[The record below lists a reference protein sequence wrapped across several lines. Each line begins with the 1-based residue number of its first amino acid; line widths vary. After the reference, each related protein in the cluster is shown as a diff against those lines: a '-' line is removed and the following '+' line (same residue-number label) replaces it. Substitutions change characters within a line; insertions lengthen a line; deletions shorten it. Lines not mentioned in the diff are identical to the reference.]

1 MGETGKATEITDAQV
16 KHAFAFTDEVVENY
30 PGRVAGSEAV
40 RQAGLR
46 VKEEFEKYCDAGTV
60 KVDQFDIHPW
70 SFLKYIPGLV
80 VLYFACIALLCFAP
94 ALAWIS
100 LTGMALGLFVFYG
113 QFVRYWHLLDPLFP
127 RRQAYNVYGSIEP
140 SGEVKQQIVVS
151 AHHDAAYV
159 FHLLDKVPKY
169 YAPLINGGILCLV
182 LGFLVSL
189 AATVLTVFNILL
201 PQWIAVVLMAGGVV
215 VLPMAFFTTGQVV
228 PGAGDNMIAVAIAA
242 EIAGLFGNIKKT
254 GGNALKH
261 TRLII
266 ASFDAEEAGLRG
278 ARAFIREHREQL
290 MNTKTYVLNI
300 DTLYKLKALSFLDN
314 DLNSTVKLSHRL
326 AQDCVDI
333 ARDLGYPSTISAMTF
348 GGGSTD
354 AAAFGQAGIEATN
367 LCAMSFDVKD
377 YDQGWVYHTRND
389 VSKYIEPEAVEAALK
404 IIREYVLKKDAV
416 VS

>member
-1 MGETGKATEITDAQV
+1 MPEIANISEQQV
-16 KHAFAFTDEVVENY
+16 KHTFAFCDEVVENF

-40 RQAGLR
+40 RKASLR

-80 VLYFACIALLCFAP
+80 VLYFACVVLLFLAP
-94 ALAWIS
+94 TLAWIS
-100 LTGMALGLFVFYG
+100 FAGMALGLFVFYG

-127 RRQAYNVYGSIEP
+127 KRQAYNVYGSIEP

-159 FHLLDKVPKY
+159 FHLLDKAPKY
-169 YAPLINGGILCLV
+169 YAFLINSGILFLV

-189 AATVLTVFNILL
+189 VATVLLVFNILL
-201 PQWIAVVLMAGGVV
+201 PQWIAVVLIAGGIL

-228 PGAGDNMIAVAIAA
+228 PGAGDNMIAVAIVS

-278 ARAFIREHREQL
+278 ARAFIKKHREEL
-290 MNTKTYVLNI
+290 LNTKTYVLNL
-300 DTLYKLKALSFLDN
+300 DTLYKLKALSFLDK
-314 DLNSTVKLSHRL
+314 DLNSTVKLSHQL

-333 ARDLGYPSTISAMTF
+333 AKDLGYPSTISAMSF

-354 AAAFGQAGIEATN
+354 AAAFGEAGIEATN
-367 LCAMSFDVKD
+367 LGAMSFDLKD
-377 YDQGWVYHTRND
+377 YDQGWAYHTPND
-389 VSKYIEPEAVEAALK
+389 LSKHIEPEAVEAALK
-404 IIREYVLKKDAV
+404 IIRGYILKKDAV
-416 VS
+416 

>member
-1 MGETGKATEITDAQV
+1 MSETGKAAEITDAQV

-30 PGRVAGSEAV
+30 PGRAAGSEAV
-40 RQAGLR
+40 RKAGLR
-46 VKEEFEKYCDAGTV
+46 VKEEFEKNCDAASV

-80 VLYFACIALLCFAP
+80 VLYFACVTLLYFIP
-94 ALAWIS
+94 ALAWVS
-100 LTGMALGLFVFYG
+100 FAGLALGLFVFYG

-159 FHLLDKVPKY
+159 FHLLDKLPKY
-169 YAPLINGGILCLV
+169 YALLINGGMLFLA

-189 AATVLTVFNILL
+189 VATVLSVFSILL
-201 PQWIAVVLMAGGVV
+201 PQWIAVVLIVGGVV

-228 PGAGDNMIAVAIAA
+228 PGAGDNMIAVAVAS

-278 ARAFIREHREQL
+278 ARAFIKKHREQL
-290 MNTKTYVLNI
+290 LNTKTYVLNL
-300 DTLYKLKALSFLDN
+300 DTLYKLKALSFLDK
-314 DLNSTVKLSHRL
+314 DLNSTVELSHQL
-326 AQDCVDI
+326 AQECVDI
-333 ARDLGYPSTISAMTF
+333 AKDMGYPSTISAMSF

-354 AAAFGQAGIEATN
+354 AAAFGEAGIEATN
-367 LCAMSFDVKD
+367 LSAMSFDIKD
-377 YDQGWVYHTRND
+377 YDQGWVYHTHND
-389 VSKYIEPEAVEAALK
+389 VSKHIEPEAVKAALR
-404 IIREYVLKKDAV
+404 IIREYVLKKDSAV
-416 VS
+416 

>member
-1 MGETGKATEITDAQV
+1 MLETANISEEQV
-16 KHAFAFTDEVVENY
+16 RHTFAFCDEVVENF

-40 RQAGLR
+40 RKAGLR

-80 VLYFACIALLCFAP
+80 VLYFACTALLYFNP

-100 LTGMALGLFVFYG
+100 LVGMALGLFVFYG
-113 QFVRYWHLLDPLFP
+113 QFVRYWHLLDPFFP
-127 RRQAYNVYGSIEP
+127 KRQAYNVYGSIEP

-159 FHLLDKVPKY
+159 FHLLDKAPKY
-169 YAPLINGGILCLV
+169 YAMLINGGILFLA

-189 AATVLTVFNILL
+189 AATVLSVFNILL
-201 PQWIAVVLMAGGVV
+201 PQWIAVALMAGGIF
-215 VLPMAFFTTGQVV
+215 VLPLAFFTTGQVV
-228 PGAGDNMIAVAIAA
+228 PGAGDNMIAVAIAS

-278 ARAFIREHREQL
+278 ASAFIKQHREL
-290 MNTKTYVLNI
+290 LLNTKTYVLNL
-300 DTLYKLKALSFLDN
+300 DTLYKLKALSFLDK
-314 DLNSTVKLSHRL
+314 DLNSTVKLSHQL
-326 AQDCVDI
+326 AQDCVDM

-354 AAAFGQAGIEATN
+354 AATFGQAGIEATN

-377 YDQGWVYHTRND
+377 YDQGWVYHTRKD

-404 IIREYVLKKDAV
+404 IVREYILRKDAA
-416 VS
+416 

>member
-1 MGETGKATEITDAQV
+1 MPEIANISEEQV
-16 KHAFAFTDEVVENY
+16 KHTFAFCDEVVENF

-40 RQAGLR
+40 RKAGQR
-46 VKEEFEKYCDAGTV
+46 VKEEFEKNCDAGTV
-60 KVDQFDIHPW
+60 KVDRFDIHPW

-80 VLYFACIALLCFAP
+80 VLYFACIVLLYINP

-100 LTGMALGLFVFYG
+100 LAGMALGLFVFYG
-113 QFVRYWHLLDPLFP
+113 QFVRYWHLLDPFFP
-127 RRQAYNVYGSIEP
+127 RKDAYNVYGSIEP

-151 AHHDAAYV
+151 AHHDSAYV
-159 FHLLDKVPKY
+159 FHLLDKAPKY
-169 YAPLINGGILCLV
+169 YVLLINGGILFLV

-189 AATVLTVFNILL
+189 VAAVLPVFNILL
-201 PQWIAVVLMAGGVV
+201 PQWIAVVLMAGGIL

-228 PGAGDNMIAVAIAA
+228 PGAGDNMIAVAITS
-242 EIAGLFGNIKKT
+242 EIAGLFGNIKKG

-278 ARAFIREHREQL
+278 ASAFIKQHRGEL
-290 MNTKTYVLNI
+290 MNTKTYVLNL

-314 DLNSTVKLSHRL
+314 DLNSTVKLSHEL

-333 ARDLGYPSTISAMTF
+333 AKDLGYPSTISAMTF

-377 YDQGWVYHTRND
+377 YDQGWVYHTRKD
-389 VSKYIEPEAVEAALK
+389 ISKYIEPEAVEAALK
-404 IIREYVLKKDAV
+404 IIREYILRMDTA
-416 VS
+416 

>member
-1 MGETGKATEITDAQV
+1 MPEIANVSKEQV
-16 KHAFAFTDEVVENY
+16 KHTFAFCDEVVENF

-40 RQAGLR
+40 RKAGLR
-46 VKEEFEKYCDAGTV
+46 VKEEFEKNCDAGTV

-80 VLYFACIALLCFAP
+80 VLYFTCIVLLYCNP

-100 LTGMALGLFVFYG
+100 LAGMALGLFVFYG

-127 RRQAYNVYGSIEP
+127 REKGYNVYGSIEP
-140 SGEVKQQIVVS
+140 SGEVKQQIIVS

-159 FHLLDKVPKY
+159 FHLLDKAPKY
-169 YAPLINGGILCLV
+169 YVLLINGGILFLV

-189 AATVLTVFNILL
+189 VAAVLSVFNILL
-201 PQWIAVVLMAGGVV
+201 PQWIAVVLMVGGIL

-228 PGAGDNMIAVAIAA
+228 PGAGDNMIAVAITS
-242 EIAGLFGNIKKT
+242 EIAGLFGKVKKS

-278 ARAFIREHREQL
+278 ASAFVKQHREEL
-290 MNTKTYVLNI
+290 MNTKTYVLNL

-314 DLNSTVKLSHRL
+314 DLNSTVKLSHQL

-333 ARDLGYPSTISAMTF
+333 AKDLGYPSTISAMTF

-354 AAAFGQAGIEATN
+354 AAAFGLAGIEATN

-377 YDQGWVYHTRND
+377 YDQGWVYHTRKD

-404 IIREYVLKKDAV
+404 IIREYILRKDAA
-416 VS
+416 

>member
-1 MGETGKATEITDAQV
+1 MGETGKASGITDAQV
-16 KHAFAFTDEVVENY
+16 KHAFAFTDEVVENF

-40 RQAGLR
+40 RKAGLR
-46 VKEEFEKYCDAGTV
+46 VREELEKYCDAGTV
-60 KVDQFDIHPW
+60 KVDRFDIHPW

-80 VLYFACIALLCFAP
+80 VLYFACIVLLYFNP

-100 LTGMALGLFVFYG
+100 LAGMALGLFVFYG

-127 RRQAYNVYGSIEP
+127 KRQAYNVYGSIEP

-159 FHLLDKVPKY
+159 FHLLDKLPKY
-169 YAPLINGGILCLV
+169 YALLINGGILFLV

-189 AATVLTVFNILL
+189 AATVMAAFNIPL
-201 PQWIAVVLMAGGVV
+201 PQWAAIALMVGGIF
-215 VLPMAFFTTGQVV
+215 VLPLAFFTTGQVV
-228 PGAGDNMIAVAIAA
+228 PGAGDNMIAVAVAS
-242 EIAGLFGNIKKT
+242 EIGGLFGNIKKT

-278 ARAFIREHREQL
+278 ASAFIKQHRDEL
-290 MNTKTYVLNI
+290 LNTKTYVLNL
-300 DTLYKLKALSFLDN
+300 DTLYKLKALSFLDK

-333 ARDLGYPSTISAMTF
+333 AKDLGYPSTISAMTF

-367 LCAMSFDVKD
+367 LCAMSFDLKD
-377 YDQGWVYHTRND
+377 YDQGWVYHTPRD
-389 VSKYIEPEAVEAALK
+389 VSKHIEPEAVEAALK
-404 IIREYVLKKDAV
+404 IIREYILKKDAA

>member
-1 MGETGKATEITDAQV
+1 MPEIANISEEQV
-16 KHAFAFTDEVVENY
+16 RHTFAFCDEVVENY

-40 RQAGLR
+40 RKAGLR
-46 VKEEFEKYCDAGTV
+46 VREEFEKCCDAASV

-80 VLYFACIALLCFAP
+80 VLYFACVASLFFTP

-100 LTGMALGLFVFYG
+100 LTGMTLGLFVFYG
-113 QFVRYWHLLDPLFP
+113 QFVRYWHLLDPFFP
-127 RRQAYNVYGSIEP
+127 RKQAYNVYGSIEP
-140 SGEVKQQIVVS
+140 SGEVTQQIVVS

-159 FHLLDKVPKY
+159 FHLLHKVPKY
-169 YAPLINGGILCLV
+169 YALLINGGILFLV

-189 AATVLTVFNILL
+189 VATVLLIFNMLL
-201 PQWIAVVLMAGGVV
+201 PQWTAIALMAGGIF
-215 VLPMAFFTTGQVV
+215 VLPLAFFTTGQVV

-242 EIAGLFGNIKKT
+242 EIAGLFGSVKKS

-278 ARAFIREHREQL
+278 ARAFIKQHREQL
-290 MNTKTYVLNI
+290 LNTKTYVLNL

-314 DLNSTVKLSHRL
+314 DLNSTVKLSHQL

-333 ARDLGYPSTISAMTF
+333 AKDMGYPATISAMSF

-354 AAAFGQAGIEATN
+354 AAAFGEVGIEATN
-367 LCAMSFDVKD
+367 LCAISFDLKD
-377 YDQGWVYHTRND
+377 YDQGWVYHTPND
-389 VSKYIEPEAVEAALK
+389 VSKHIEPEAVEAALK
-404 IIREYVLKKDAV
+404 IVREYVLKKDAV

>member
-1 MGETGKATEITDAQV
+1 
-16 KHAFAFTDEVVENY
+16 
-30 PGRVAGSEAV
+30 VA
-40 RQAGLR
+40 
-46 VKEEFEKYCDAGTV
+46 
-60 KVDQFDIHPW
+60 
-70 SFLKYIPGLV
+70 
-80 VLYFACIALLCFAP
+80 LYFACVILLYFAP

-127 RRQAYNVYGSIEP
+127 KRQAYNVHGSIEP

-169 YAPLINGGILCLV
+169 YAMLINGGILFLV

-189 AATVLTVFNILL
+189 VATVLSVFNILL
-201 PQWIAVVLMAGGVV
+201 PQWIAVALMAGGIF
-215 VLPMAFFTTGQVV
+215 VLPLAFFTTGQVV

-242 EIAGLFGNIKKT
+242 EIAGLFGSIKKT

-278 ARAFIREHREQL
+278 ARAFIKQHREQL
-290 MNTKTYVLNI
+290 LNTKTYVLNL
-300 DTLYKLKALSFLDN
+300 DTLYKLKALSFLDK
-314 DLNSTVKLSHRL
+314 DLNSTVKLSHQL
-326 AQDCVDI
+326 AQDCVNI
-333 ARDLGYPSTISAMTF
+333 AKDLGYPAIIGAMSF

-354 AAAFGQAGIEATN
+354 AAAFGEAGIEATN
-367 LCAMSFDVKD
+367 LAAMSFDLKD
-377 YDQGWVYHTRND
+377 YDQGWVYHTPRD
-389 VSKYIEPEAVEAALK
+389 VSKHIEPEAVEAALR
-404 IIREYVLKKDAV
+404 IVREYVLKKDAV

>member
-1 MGETGKATEITDAQV
+1 MSETGKAADITDAQV

-30 PGRVAGSEAV
+30 PGRAAGSEAV
-40 RQAGLR
+40 RRAGLR
-46 VKEEFEKYCDAGTV
+46 VKEEFEKNCDAASV

-80 VLYFACIALLCFAP
+80 VLYFACVTLLYFIP
-94 ALAWIS
+94 ALAWVS
-100 LTGMALGLFVFYG
+100 FAGLALGLFVFYG

-159 FHLLDKVPKY
+159 FHLLDKLPKY
-169 YAPLINGGILCLV
+169 YALLINGGMLFLA

-189 AATVLTVFNILL
+189 VATVLSVFSILL
-201 PQWIAVVLMAGGVV
+201 PQWIAVVLIVGGVV

-228 PGAGDNMIAVAIAA
+228 PGAGDNMIAVAVAS

-278 ARAFIREHREQL
+278 ARAFIKKHREQL
-290 MNTKTYVLNI
+290 LNTKTYVLNL
-300 DTLYKLKALSFLDN
+300 DTLYKLKALSFLDK
-314 DLNSTVKLSHRL
+314 DLNSTVELSHQL
-326 AQDCVDI
+326 AQECVDI
-333 ARDLGYPSTISAMTF
+333 AKDMGYPSTISAMSF

-354 AAAFGQAGIEATN
+354 AAAFGEAGIEATN
-367 LCAMSFDVKD
+367 LSAMSFDIKD
-377 YDQGWVYHTRND
+377 YDQGWVYHTHND
-389 VSKYIEPEAVEAALK
+389 VSKHIEPEAVKAALR
-404 IIREYVLKKDAV
+404 IIREYVLKKDSAV
-416 VS
+416 

>member
-1 MGETGKATEITDAQV
+1 MGETGKASEITDSHV
-16 KHAFAFTDEVVENY
+16 KHTFAFCDEVVENF

-40 RQAGLR
+40 RKAGLR
-46 VKEEFEKYCDAGTV
+46 VREEFEKCCDAGTV
-60 KVDQFDIHPW
+60 RVEQFDIHPW

-80 VLYFACIALLCFAP
+80 VLYFACIALLYFNP

-113 QFVRYWHLLDPLFP
+113 QFVRYWHLLDPFFP
-127 RRQAYNVYGSIEP
+127 KQQAYNIYGSIEP
-140 SGEVKQQIVVS
+140 SGEVKQQIVIS

-159 FHLLDKVPKY
+159 FHLLDRLPKY
-169 YAPLINGGILCLV
+169 YAPLINGGILFLV

-189 AATVLTVFNILL
+189 AATLMALFNMLL
-201 PQWIAVVLMAGGVV
+201 PQWAAIVLMAGGIF
-215 VLPMAFFTTGQVV
+215 VLPLAFFTTGQVV
-228 PGAGDNMIAVAIAA
+228 PGAGDNMIAVAIAS
-242 EIAGLFGNIKKT
+242 EIGGLFGNIKKT

-278 ARAFIREHREQL
+278 ASAFIKQHRAEL
-290 MNTKTYVLNI
+290 LNTKTYVLNL
-300 DTLYKLKALSFLDN
+300 DTLYKLKALSFLDK
-314 DLNSTVKLSHRL
+314 DLNSTVKLSHQL

-333 ARDLGYPSTISAMTF
+333 AKDMGYPSTISAMTF
-348 GGGSTD
+348 GGGATD

-367 LCAMSFDVKD
+367 LCAMSFDIKD
-377 YDQGWVYHTRND
+377 YDQGWVYHTPRD
-389 VSKYIEPEAVEAALK
+389 LSKHIEPQAVEAALK

-416 VS
+416 AG

>member
-1 MGETGKATEITDAQV
+1 MKEIANISEQQV
-16 KHAFAFTDEVVENY
+16 KHTFAFCDEVVENF

-40 RQAGLR
+40 RKAGLR

-80 VLYFACIALLCFAP
+80 VLYFACVVLLFLAP

-100 LTGMALGLFVFYG
+100 FAGMALGLFVFYG

-127 RRQAYNVYGSIEP
+127 KRQAYNVYGSIEP

-151 AHHDAAYV
+151 GHHDAAYV

-169 YAPLINGGILCLV
+169 YVFLINSGILFLV

-189 AATVLTVFNILL
+189 VATVLLVFNILL
-201 PQWIAVVLMAGGVV
+201 PQWIAVVLMVCGLL

-228 PGAGDNMIAVAIAA
+228 PGAGDNMIAVAAVA
-242 EIAGLFGNIKKT
+242 EIAGLFGDIKKT
-254 GGNALKH
+254 GSNALKH

-278 ARAFIREHREQL
+278 ARAFIKKHREEL
-290 MNTKTYVLNI
+290 LNTKTYVLNL
-300 DTLYKLKALSFLDN
+300 DTLYKLKALSFLDK
-314 DLNSTVKLSHRL
+314 DLNSTVKLSHQL
-326 AQDCVDI
+326 AQACVDI
-333 ARDLGYPSTISAMTF
+333 AKDLGYPSTISAMTF

-354 AAAFGQAGIEATN
+354 AAAFGEAGIEATN
-367 LCAMSFDVKD
+367 LCAMSFDIKD

-389 VSKYIEPEAVEAALK
+389 VSKHIEPEAVEAALK
-404 IIREYVLKKDAV
+404 VIRGYILKKDAV
-416 VS
+416 

>member
-1 MGETGKATEITDAQV
+1 MGNGEIPQFGAEQV
-16 KHAFAFTDEVVENY
+16 KHTFTFCDEVVENF

-40 RQAGLR
+40 RKAGLR
-46 VKEEFEKYCDAGTV
+46 VKEEFEKYCDAASV
-60 KVDQFDIHPW
+60 KVDEFDIHPW

-80 VLYFACIALLCFAP
+80 VLYFACAVLLYLAP

-100 LTGMALGLFVFYG
+100 FAGLALGLFVFYG

-127 RRQAYNVYGSIEP
+127 RKKAYNIYGSIEP
-140 SGEVKQQIVVS
+140 SGEVKRQIVVS

-159 FHLLDKVPKY
+159 FHLLHKVPKY
-169 YAPLINGGILCLV
+169 YALLINGGMLFLA

-189 AATVLTVFNILL
+189 VATVLSVFNVLL
-201 PQWIAVVLMAGGVV
+201 PQWIAVVLMAGGIF
-215 VLPMAFFTTGQVV
+215 VLPLAFFTTGQVV
-228 PGAGDNMIAVAIAA
+228 PGAGDNMIAVAVAA
-242 EIAGLFGNIKKT
+242 EIAGLFGNVKKA

-278 ARAFIREHREQL
+278 ARAFVRKHREEL
-290 MNTKTYVLNI
+290 LNTKTYVLNV

-314 DLNSTVKLSHRL
+314 DLNSTVKLSHQL
-326 AQDCVDI
+326 ALDCVDI
-333 ARDLGYPSTISAMTF
+333 AKGMGYPATITAMSF

-354 AAAFGQAGIEATN
+354 AAAFGETGIEATN

-377 YDQGWVYHTRND
+377 YDQGWVYHTPND
-389 VSKYIEPEAVEAALK
+389 VSKHIEPEVVEAALR
-404 IIREYVLKKDAV
+404 IIREYILNKDAA
-416 VS
+416 

>member
-1 MGETGKATEITDAQV
+1 MGEIGKASEITDTQV
-16 KHAFAFTDEVVENY
+16 KHTFAFTDEVVENF

-40 RQAGLR
+40 RKAGLR
-46 VKEEFEKYCDAGTV
+46 VREEFEKFCDPGTV

-80 VLYFACIALLCFAP
+80 VLYFACVVLLYFAP

-100 LTGMALGLFVFYG
+100 FAGMALGMLVLYG
-113 QFVRYWHLLDPLFP
+113 QFVRYWHLLDPFFP
-127 RRQAYNVYGSIEP
+127 RKDAYNVYGSIEP

-159 FHLLDKVPKY
+159 FHLLDKVPRY
-169 YAPLINGGILCLV
+169 YALLINGGMLFLA

-189 AATVLTVFNILL
+189 VATALLLFNLLL
-201 PQWIAVVLMAGGVV
+201 PQWIAVLLLVGGIF
-215 VLPMAFFTTGQVV
+215 VLPLAFFTSGQVV
-228 PGAGDNMIAVAIAA
+228 PGAGDNMIAVALAA
-242 EIAGLFGNIKKT
+242 EIAGLFGNFKKA

-278 ARAFIREHREQL
+278 ARAFVKGHREEL
-290 MNTKTYVLNI
+290 LNTKTYVLNL
-300 DTLYKLKALSFLDN
+300 DTLYKLKALSFLDK
-314 DLNSTVKLSHRL
+314 DLNSTVQLSHQL

-333 ARDLGYPSTISAMTF
+333 AKDLGYPAIIGAMSF

-354 AAAFGQAGIEATN
+354 AAAFGEAGIEATN
-367 LCAMSFDVKD
+367 LAAMSFDLKD
-377 YDQGWVYHTRND
+377 YDQGWVYHTPND
-389 VSKYIEPEAVEAALK
+389 VSKHIEPEAVEAALK
-404 IIREYVLKKDAV
+404 IIREYILKKDAV
-416 VS
+416 

>member
-1 MGETGKATEITDAQV
+1 MPEIANISEEQV
-16 KHAFAFTDEVVENY
+16 RHTFAFCDEVVENY

-40 RQAGLR
+40 RKAGLR
-46 VKEEFEKYCDAGTV
+46 VREEFEKYCDAASV

-80 VLYFACIALLCFAP
+80 VLYFACVALLFFTP

-100 LTGMALGLFVFYG
+100 LTGMTLGLFVFYG
-113 QFVRYWHLLDPLFP
+113 QFVRYWHLLDPFFP
-127 RRQAYNVYGSIEP
+127 RKQAYNVYGSIEP
-140 SGEVKQQIVVS
+140 SGEVTQQIVVS

-159 FHLLDKVPKY
+159 FHLLHKVPKY
-169 YAPLINGGILCLV
+169 YALLINGGILFLV

-189 AATVLTVFNILL
+189 VATVLLIFNMLL
-201 PQWIAVVLMAGGVV
+201 PQWTAIALMAGGIF
-215 VLPMAFFTTGQVV
+215 VLPLTFFTTGQVV

-242 EIAGLFGNIKKT
+242 EIAGLFGSVKKS

-278 ARAFIREHREQL
+278 ARAFIKQHREQL
-290 MNTKTYVLNI
+290 LNTKTYVLNL

-314 DLNSTVKLSHRL
+314 DLNSTVKLSHQL

-333 ARDLGYPSTISAMTF
+333 AKGLGYPSTISAMSF

-354 AAAFGQAGIEATN
+354 AAAFGEVGIEATN
-367 LCAMSFDVKD
+367 LCAISFDLKD
-377 YDQGWVYHTRND
+377 YDQGWVYHTPND
-389 VSKYIEPEAVEAALK
+389 VSKHIEPEAVEAALK
-404 IIREYVLKKDAV
+404 IVREYVLKKDAV

>member
-1 MGETGKATEITDAQV
+1 MGETGKETGITDAQV
-16 KHAFAFTDEVVENY
+16 KHTFAFCDEVVENF

-40 RQAGLR
+40 RKAGLR

-80 VLYFACIALLCFAP
+80 VLYFTCIALLYFNP

-100 LTGMALGLFVFYG
+100 LAGLTLGLFVFYG

-127 RRQAYNVYGSIEP
+127 KQQAYNIYGSIEP

-169 YAPLINGGILCLV
+169 YALLINGGILFLV

-189 AATVLTVFNILL
+189 VATVLAAFNILL
-201 PQWIAVVLMAGGVV
+201 PQWAAIVLMVGGIF
-215 VLPMAFFTTGQVV
+215 VLPLAFFTTGQVV
-228 PGAGDNMIAVAIAA
+228 PGAGDNMIAVAVAA
-242 EIAGLFGNIKKT
+242 EIAGLFGNVKKT

-278 ARAFIREHREQL
+278 ASAFIRKHREHL
-290 MNTKTYVLNI
+290 LNTKTYVLNL

-314 DLNSTVKLSHRL
+314 DLNSTVKLSHQL
-326 AQDCVDI
+326 AQECVDI
-333 ARDLGYPSTISAMTF
+333 ARDLGYPSTISAMAF

-367 LCAMSFDVKD
+367 LCAMSFDIKD
-377 YDQGWVYHTRND
+377 YDQGWVYHTPND
-389 VSKYIEPEAVEAALK
+389 VSKHIEPEAVEAALK

>member
-1 MGETGKATEITDAQV
+1 MPETANISEEQV
-16 KHAFAFTDEVVENY
+16 RHTFAFCDEVVENF

-40 RQAGLR
+40 RKAGLR

-60 KVDQFDIHPW
+60 RVERFDIHPW

-80 VLYFACIALLCFAP
+80 VLYFACIALLYFNP

-100 LTGMALGLFVFYG
+100 LTGLTLGLFVFYG
-113 QFVRYWHLLDPLFP
+113 QFVRYWHLLDPFFP
-127 RRQAYNVYGSIEP
+127 RKDAYNVYGSIEP
-140 SGEVKQQIVVS
+140 SGEVRQQVVVS

-159 FHLLDKVPKY
+159 FHLLHKVPKY
-169 YAPLINGGILCLV
+169 YALLINGGILFLV

-189 AATVLTVFNILL
+189 TATVMALFNILL
-201 PQWIAVVLMAGGVV
+201 PQWAAIVLMVGGIF
-215 VLPMAFFTTGQVV
+215 VLPLAFFTTGQVV
-228 PGAGDNMIAVAIAA
+228 PGAGDNMIAVAIAS
-242 EIAGLFGNIKKT
+242 ETGGLFGNIKKT

-290 MNTKTYVLNI
+290 LKTKTYVLNL
-300 DTLYKLKALSFLDN
+300 DTLYKLKALSFLDK
-314 DLNSTVKLSHRL
+314 DLNSTVQLSHQL

-333 ARDLGYPSTISAMTF
+333 AKDLGYPAVIGAMSF

-354 AAAFGQAGIEATN
+354 AAAFGEAGIEATN
-367 LCAMSFDVKD
+367 LAAMSFDIKD
-377 YDQGWVYHTRND
+377 YDQGWVYHTPRD
-389 VSKYIEPEAVEAALK
+389 VSKHIEPQAVEAALK
-404 IIREYVLKKDAV
+404 IIREYILRKDAA
-416 VS
+416 